1 MAVSATPG
9 LSIRP
14 QKALGSSPVP
24 KILVTCASKKAPQIL
39 ATRDAARRLHP
50 DAKVVA
56 GDIDPNVLAAHVADE
71 FWLMP
76 RTTEES
82 VEAIVTGCAG
92 RAITCVLPTRDA
104 ELSFWARH
112 ASRFREAGV
121 SIVVS
126 PLDSIETCIDK
137 FAFSEFGR
145 QQSLPVIPSAL
156 SLEAAPWQRYV
167 VKERRGAG
175 SRSIGIGLD
184 RAQADAH
191 ARTLSEPIFQPFLSG
206 AEISVDAW
214 LDRTCRLK
222 GLVLRRRDL
231 VIEGESQITTTFR
244 SPKIESDIGK
254 VLATLRL
261 CGPVVVQAL
270 LHIDG
275 SISVIECNAR
285 LGGASTAG
293 IAAGLQ
299 SLHWSF
305 LEAHGGN
312 VDNEVFERV
321 PGEVRLVRV
330 PSDLILHDPR
340 L

>member
-1 MAVSATPG
+1 V
-9 LSIRP
+9 
-14 QKALGSSPVP
+14 SPVP
-24 KILVTCASKKAPQIL
+24 KILLTSASRKAPQIL
-39 ATRDAARRLHP
+39 AMRDAARRLHP
-50 DAKVVA
+50 DAKVIA
-56 GDIDPNVLAAHVADE
+56 GDIDPNALAAQVADG

-76 RTTEES
+76 RTAEEF
-82 VEAIVTGCAG
+82 VEALVTGCRE

-104 ELSFWARH
+104 ELAFWARH
-112 ASRFREAGV
+112 AARFHEAGIAV
-121 SIVVS
+121 IIS

-145 QQSLPVIPSAL
+145 QRNLPVIPSAM
-156 SLEAAPWQRYV
+156 SLDAVRWERYV

-184 RAQADAH
+184 RAQAEAH

-231 VIEGESQITTTFR
+231 VVEGESQITTTFR
-244 SPKIESDIGK
+244 NPRIESEVGAL
-254 VLATLRL
+254 LAALKLR
-261 CGPVVVQAL
+261 GPVVVQAL
-270 LHIDG
+270 LHADG

-299 SLHWSF
+299 SLYWSL

-312 VDNEVFERV
+312 TDNEIFERV
-321 PGEVRLVRV
+321 PGELRLVRV
-330 PSDLILHDPR
+330 PSDIILHDPR

>member
-1 MAVSATPG
+1 V
-9 LSIRP
+9 
-14 QKALGSSPVP
+14 SPVP
-24 KILVTCASKKAPQIL
+24 KVVLTSASKKAPQIL
-39 ATRDAARRLHP
+39 ALREAARRLHP

-56 GDIDPNVLAAHVADE
+56 GDIDPNALTAQVADE

-76 RTTEES
+76 RTTEAS
-82 VEAIVTGCAG
+82 IEAIMRGCAE

-104 ELSFWARH
+104 ELVFWARH
-112 ASRFREAGV
+112 AARFRKAGIAV
-121 SIVVS
+121 IIS
-126 PLDSIETCIDK
+126 PLDSIEICIDK

-145 QQSLPVIPSAL
+145 QRNLPVIPSAL
-156 SLEAAPWQRYV
+156 SLETAPWERCV

-184 RAQADAH
+184 RAQAMAH

-214 LDRTCRLK
+214 LDRGCLLK

-231 VIEGESQITTTFR
+231 VVDGESQITTTFR
-244 SPKIESDIGK
+244 HPEIEAEIARLLGA
-254 VLATLRL
+254 LNL

-270 LHIDG
+270 MHADG

-299 SLHWSF
+299 SLYWSL
-305 LEAHGGN
+305 LEAHGAN
-312 VDNEVFERV
+312 VDSEVFERV
-321 PGEVRLVRV
+321 PSEIRLVRV
-330 PSDLILHDPR
+330 PSDIVLHDPR

>member
-1 MAVSATPG
+1 M
-9 LSIRP
+9 RE
-14 QKALGSSPVP
+14 
-24 KILVTCASKKAPQIL
+24 
-39 ATRDAARRLHP
+39 AARRLHP
-50 DAKVVA
+50 DAKVIA
-56 GDIDPNVLAAHVADE
+56 GDIDPNALAAQVADE

-76 RTTEES
+76 RTAEES
-82 VEAIVTGCAG
+82 VEALVTGCTE

-104 ELSFWARH
+104 ELAFWARR
-112 ASRFREAGV
+112 AARFREAGIAV
-121 SIVVS
+121 IVS

-145 QQSLPVIPSAL
+145 RRNLPVIPSAL
-156 SLEAAPWQRYV
+156 SLEAAPWERYV

-184 RAQADAH
+184 RAQAEAH
-191 ARTLSEPIFQPFLSG
+191 ARSLSEPIFQPFLSG

-231 VIEGESQITTTFR
+231 VVDGESQITTTFR
-244 SPKIESDIGK
+244 NPRIESEIGPL
-254 VLATLRL
+254 LAALNL
-261 CGPVVVQAL
+261 SGPVVVQAL
-270 LHIDG
+270 LHADG
-275 SISVIECNAR
+275 AISVIECNAR

-299 SLHWSF
+299 SLYWSL
-305 LEAHGGN
+305 LEAHGGD
-312 VDNEVFERV
+312 VGQEAFERV
-321 PGEVRLVRV
+321 PGEIRLVRM
-330 PSDLILHDPR
+330 PSDLVLHDPD

>member
-1 MAVSATPG
+1 MS
-9 LSIRP
+9 R
-14 QKALGSSPVP
+14 VP
-24 KILVTCASKKAPQIL
+24 KIVLTSASRKAPQIL
-39 ATRDAARRLHP
+39 AVRDAARRLHP

-56 GDIDPNVLAAHVADE
+56 GDIDPNALAAQVADE

-82 VEAIVTGCAG
+82 VEAIMTDCVE

-104 ELSFWARH
+104 ELAFWARH
-112 ASRFREAGV
+112 AARFREAG
-121 SIVVS
+121 IAVVIS

-145 QQSLPVIPSAL
+145 QRNLPVIPSAL
-156 SLEAAPWQRYV
+156 SLEAAPWERYV

-184 RAQADAH
+184 RAQAEAH

-214 LDRTCRLK
+214 LDRASRLK
-222 GLVLRRRDL
+222 GLVPRRRDL
-231 VIEGESQITTTFR
+231 VVDGESQITTTFR
-244 SPKIESDIGK
+244 HPRIESEITGLLGALK
-254 VLATLRL
+254 L

-270 LHIDG
+270 LRADG

-299 SLHWSF
+299 SLYWSL

-321 PGEVRLVRV
+321 PGEIRLVRV
-330 PSDLILHDPR
+330 PSDLILHDSR

>member
-1 MAVSATPG
+1 M
-9 LSIRP
+9 RE
-14 QKALGSSPVP
+14 
-24 KILVTCASKKAPQIL
+24 
-39 ATRDAARRLHP
+39 AARRLHP
-50 DAKVVA
+50 DATVVA
-56 GDIDPNVLAAHVADE
+56 GDIDPYALAAQVADE

-76 RTTEES
+76 RTAEQS
-82 VEAIVTGCAG
+82 VEALVTGCTE

-104 ELSFWARH
+104 ELAFWARH
-112 ASRFREAGV
+112 AARFREAGIAV
-121 SIVVS
+121 IIS

-145 QQSLPVIPSAL
+145 QRNLPVIPSVL
-156 SLEAAPWQRYV
+156 SLEAGSWERYV

-184 RAQADAH
+184 RAQAEAH
-191 ARTLSEPIFQPFLSG
+191 ARRLSEPIFQPFLSG
-206 AEISVDAW
+206 SEISADAW
-214 LDRTCRLK
+214 LDRTHRLK
-222 GLVLRRRDL
+222 GLILRRRDL
-231 VIEGESQITTTFR
+231 VVDGESQVTTTFR
-244 SPKIESDIGK
+244 NPKVEAAIAGLLGALD
-254 VLATLRL
+254 L

-270 LHIDG
+270 LHADG

-299 SLHWSF
+299 SLYWSL

-312 VDNEVFERV
+312 VDLEVFERI
-321 PGEVRLVRV
+321 PGELRLVRV
-330 PSDLILHDPR
+330 PSDLIQHDPD

>member
-1 MAVSATPG
+1 MSVTPD
-9 LSIRP
+9 P
-14 QKALGSSPVP
+14 YQKRALGLPSVP
-24 KILVTCASKKAPQIL
+24 KILLTSASKKAPQIL
-39 ATRDAARRLHP
+39 AVRDAARRLHP

-56 GDIDPNVLAAHVADE
+56 GDIDCNALAAYLADE

-82 VEAIVTGCAG
+82 VEAIVAGCAE

-112 ASRFREAGV
+112 ASRFREAGI
-121 SIVVS
+121 SIVIS

-145 QQSLPVIPSAL
+145 QRNLPVIPSAL
-156 SLEAAPWQRYV
+156 SLEAAPPWRRYV

-184 RAQADAH
+184 REQAEAH

-206 AEISVDAW
+206 AEISADAW
-214 LDRTCRLK
+214 LDRAYRPK
-222 GLVLRRRDL
+222 GLVLRHRDL
-231 VIEGESQITTTFR
+231 VVGGESQITTTFR
-244 SPKIESDIGK
+244 NAKIESHIWG
-254 VLATLRL
+254 VLAALELR
-261 CGPVVVQAL
+261 GPVVVQAL
-270 LHIDG
+270 LHADG

-299 SLHWSF
+299 SLHWS
-305 LEAHGGN
+305 LIEAHGGN